1 MGQKVNPHG
10 ARVGV
15 IYDWSTRWYA
25 GKKEFADNLNEDFRL
40 RKMLKEQYYSAG
52 ISRIDI
58 ERSASRMTV
67 TMFVSRPGMIIGTR
81 GKGPEAA
88 NSTMTID
95 KLRANVEK
103 MVAQI
108 VDPVIM
114 ERQDERPQDI
124 AFVFRKNDPFRTV
137 GKLYGTA
144 DRHQTDRL
152 GKCPHYLLVHPV
164 ARMVQELVC
173 RHIRLGI
180 FPVFHSRHRIKQVC
194 HLQCFHLC
202 IRCLDVLNGTA

>member
-25 GKKEFADNLNEDFRL
+25 GKKDFANNLNEDFRL

-81 GKGPEAA
+81 GKDVDKALAILKFTPKAA
-88 NSTMTID
+88 S
-95 KLRANVEK
+95 
-103 MVAQI
+103 
-108 VDPVIM
+108 PVIAKVLSSAIANA
-114 ERQDERPQDI
+114 ENNQDLDRS
-124 AFVFRKNDPFRTV
+124 T
-137 GKLYGTA
+137 LYVAECYANPGPTLK
-144 DRHQTDRL
+144 R
-152 GKCPHYLLVHPV
+152 YV
-164 ARMVQELVC
+164 ARSRGSASPMLKRTC
-173 RHIRLGI
+173 HIS
-180 FPVFHSRHRIKQVC
+180 VV
-194 HLQCFHLC
+194 
-202 IRCLDVLNGTA
+202 LDQKK